1 MSIEIDSLKTNQY
14 TNYTEILSQLSNNVY
29 FLNVLDISGYVFEI
43 SSFDVSATLQ
53 QDPTFDT
60 SIQQGFGFEDVS
72 AIAILD
78 VSLSEFNS
86 LFSLQTDSDDL
97 DDLSANDLKYGF
109 NVNAYNIF
117 NDISFSHATVVEK
130 MVNSY
135 YQDQEIY
142 NDFVRNLAYQI
153 TGGYAAAD
161 IFTNEED
168 LINGV
173 KDLDFI
179 YQNLFNNL
187 INELVT
193 DTNGSTFS
201 ISPEYN
207 YSDVQEITDLGNST
221 VPEDIYKAAVYK
233 AAIAL
238 FTINTNDPERL
249 PTLLNDIN
257 AASAEQERI
266 SSTLTYNL
274 ICLTS
279 TTNMNIVLNNGN
291 GYITFNDLNTYDI
304 NNLYGLAQGIY
315 SINVPNGY
323 AIAILNI
330 GKTNITYTGTTN
342 EITTTLSETTADG
355 EYSFYSGTVTVNVTG
370 HFGDVS
376 VYVYNKNT
384 QTYGYLGGKTIFKYS
399 ESCLNNGGRNYTI
412 METASTNTIVIPI
425 RFHVGDKIALRLLYK
440 PFNNQ
445 PLGNNIIE
453 SRSYKVLLNL
463 V

>member
-1 MSIEIDSLKTNQY
+1 MSIEIDSLKTDQY
-14 TNYTEILSQLSNNVY
+14 TNYSDLLTQRSNNVY

-53 QDPTFDT
+53 HDPTFDT

-135 YQDQEIY
+135 YENQEIFS
-142 NDFVRNLAYQI
+142 DFVRNLAFQI

-161 IFTNEED
+161 IFTNEEQ
-168 LINGV
+168 LVQGV
-173 KDLDFI
+173 KDLDTT
-179 YQNLFNNL
+179 YQTLFNTL
-187 INELVT
+187 INELVI
-193 DTNGSTFS
+193 DTNGVTYATV
-201 ISPEYN
+201 PEYN
-207 YSDVQEITDLGNST
+207 YSDVQEISDLGNSQNPDD
-221 VPEDIYKAAVYK
+221 VYKAAVYK

-238 FTINTNDPERL
+238 FTINTNDPTRL

-257 AASAEQERI
+257 AASAAQERI
-266 SSTLTYNL
+266 NSSLTYNL
-274 ICLTS
+274 ICLETAS
-279 TTNMNIVLNNGN
+279 IMNIVNDSGNN
-291 GYITFNDLNTYDI
+291 YIAF
-304 NNLYGLAQGIY
+304 NNLTTYNTRNRYGLAIGTY
-315 SINVPNGY
+315 SIQVPTGY
-323 AIAILNI
+323 AIALLNI
-330 GKTNITYTGTTN
+330 GKTNITYTGDNTEVTNTLIGTT
-342 EITTTLSETTADG
+342 SDG
-355 EYSFYSGTVTVNVTG
+355 EYIFYSGNVTVNVTG

-376 VYVYNKNT
+376 VYVYNTAT
-384 QTYGYLGGKTIFKYS
+384 QAYGYLGGETIFKYS
-399 ESCLNNGGRNYTI
+399 ESCLNNGGETYTI
-412 METASTNTIVIPI
+412 MESASTNTIVIPI

-440 PFNNQ
+440 PLNNQ
-445 PLGNNIIE
+445 PLGNNVIQ